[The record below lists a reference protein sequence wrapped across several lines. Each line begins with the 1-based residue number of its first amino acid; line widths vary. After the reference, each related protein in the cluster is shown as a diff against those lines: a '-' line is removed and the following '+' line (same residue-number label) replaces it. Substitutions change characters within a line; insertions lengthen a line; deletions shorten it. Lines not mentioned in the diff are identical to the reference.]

1 MSNCLKLVL
10 HSLCDLRSRCARCVR
25 ATLGTTERKV
35 FAITAI
41 LSLFVVVGF
50 AAGVGGNSSED
61 DAVPPPAPA
70 HVPVPP
76 LPRVEYQAA
85 AQSSAAYYGQ
95 LARARLGLGAPTA
108 WRGRRE
114 ADAVIQFPELVR
126 ALEILYSLNER
137 CSRQPICGVFA
148 AAIPGRRL

>member
-25 ATLGTTERKV
+25 AMLGTTERKV
-35 FAITAI
+35 FASAAI
-41 LSLFVVVGF
+41 LSLFVVVGL

-85 AQSSAAYYGQ
+85 RSSSATVQKKPA
-95 LARARLGLGAPTA
+95 
-108 WRGRRE
+108 
-114 ADAVIQFPELVR
+114 
-126 ALEILYSLNER
+126 S
-137 CSRQPICGVFA
+137 PIDFFTDVKPIFIKHCFSCH
-148 AAIPGRRL
+148 